1 MLTRT
6 KTADQELLSELL
18 APPDL
23 GEGIEAL
30 GYWRQR
36 HRRLPWYR
44 RSARR
49 EAERMTIQWEQ
60 RVGAALVSRRAAA
73 PGLLV
78 SGGLLL
84 ARSRL
89 GRWTQ
94 RARVVLVA
102 GFAIC
107 AVLVAAIAAAVVDFL
122 IHLF

>member
-1 MLTRT
+1 MLTRS

-18 APPDL
+18 SPPDL
-23 GEGIEAL
+23 AEGIEAL
-30 GYWRQR
+30 GYWRHR

-60 RVGAALVSRRAAA
+60 RVGAALVSHRTAA
-73 PGLLV
+73 PGLRV

-89 GRWTQ
+89 GRWAQ

>member
-1 MLTRT
+1 MSTRS
-6 KTADQELLSELL
+6 KTSDQNLLSELL

-36 HRRLPWYR
+36 RRRLPWYR
-44 RSARR
+44 LTARR
-49 EAERMTIQWEQ
+49 EAEHMTIRWEQ
-60 RVGAALVSRRAAA
+60 RVGAALVSHRAAA
-73 PGLLV
+73 PGLRI

-89 GRWTQ
+89 GRWAQ
-94 RARVVLVA
+94 RVRIVLVA
-102 GFAIC
+102 GLAFG
-107 AVLVAAIAAAVVDFL
+107 AVLVAAMAVAVVDFL